1 MTGEFIKTAIS
12 DGVLSVLV
20 DREPKRNALSLSVL
34 GELHDTFAHHAAN
47 DSLIVAVVRGAGDRC
62 FAAGGDLRELDSV
75 RDESLLREMAA
86 AAFNALAAI
95 RHFPVP
101 VIGAL
106 NGDALGGGA
115 EFAVACDMRLFAR
128 HARIAFVQG
137 KLCVSPAWGGGIDLM
152 RLVGPAN
159 ALRLF
164 SRAEFIDA
172 ETALTLGIAQAVAAE
187 GETFE
192 AAIERFLEPIKAM
205 SPQVMRAFKA
215 LTRAQRDGA
224 GARELREVEIEGLL
238 ETWLH
243 DDHWNAAAAVQ
254 AGIDAKR

>member
-1 MTGEFIKTAIS
+1 MAGQFVKDNIH
-12 DGVLSVLV
+12 DGVLTVLV
-20 DREPKRNALSLSVL
+20 DRESKRNALSLTVL
-34 GELHDTFAHHAAN
+34 GEIHDTFARHADN
-47 DSLIVAVVRGAGDRC
+47 DTLLAAVIRGAGDRC
-62 FAAGGDLRELDSV
+62 FAAGGDLQELDQV
-75 RDESLLREMAA
+75 RDEKLLREMAA

-106 NGDALGGGA
+106 NGDAIGGGA
-115 EFAVACDMRLFAR
+115 EFAVSCDMRIFAP

-152 RLVGPAN
+152 RMVGPAT

-172 ETALTLGIAQAVAAE
+172 NQAVQLGIAQAVAGE
-187 GETFE
+187 GESIDSAT
-192 AAIERFLEPIKAM
+192 ERFLEPVRAM
-205 SPQVMRAFKA
+205 RPQVMRAFKA
-215 LTRAQRDGA
+215 LARAHRDGA
-224 GARELREVEIEGLL
+224 GARELREVELEGLL

-254 AGIDAKR
+254 AGIAARR

>member
-34 GELHDTFAHHAAN
+34 GELHDAFAHHAAN

-62 FAAGGDLRELDSV
+62 FAAGGDLRELDS
-75 RDESLLREMAA
+75 
-86 AAFNALAAI
+86 
-95 RHFPVP
+95 
-101 VIGAL
+101 GAL

>member
-1 MTGEFIKTAIS
+1 MAAEFVKTAIR

-20 DREPKRNALSLSVL
+20 NREPKRNALSLAVL
-34 GELHDTFAHHAAN
+34 GEIHDAFARHA
-47 DSLIVAVVRGAGDRC
+47 DDDTLLVAVVRGAGDRC

-106 NGDALGGGA
+106 NGDAIGGGA
-115 EFAVACDMRLFAR
+115 EFAAACDMRVFAH

-137 KLCVSPAWGGGIDLM
+137 KLCVSPAWGGGIDLI

-172 ETALTLGIAQAVAAE
+172 EAALALGIAQSVAAE
-187 GETFE
+187 GETIE
-192 AAIERFLEPIKAM
+192 AATERFLEPIKTM
-205 SPQVMRAFKA
+205 RPQVMRAFKA

-224 GARELREVEIEGLL
+224 GARELREVEIDGLL

-243 DDHWNAAAAVQ
+243 EDHWNAAAAVQ